1 LLECSLIDG
10 SIKDMQQ
17 AKPNEFVLLDI
28 LKPSAENLTLIVS
41 GTVLV
46 LEKHLNIK
54 DNLSL
59 IFLTYQP
66 K

>member
-1 LLECSLIDG
+1 
-10 SIKDMQQ
+10 MQQ

-28 LKPSAENLTLIVS
+28 LKPSAENLTFIVS